1 MTIFGSEG
9 IQKRLEELST
19 EESLTGDQQEEVAA
33 LMHAAAGIPGGTGAM
48 GRVIRNSNTTSAF
61 MRAAGKAYSR
71 DGDVQNKLAGD
82 AGAAMFTENFT
93 PGGIAGYSENFD
105 TFKKKMEAI
114 SSDPKKGLLN
124 YNDMIKKRTKS
135 YEVGLNQSGLAF
147 EEYLDTLTTPDYQRI
162 MDDDK
167 LLGSIDP
174 TDREKFI
181 AKAKDHQV
189 EFKSTQKVELV
200 DPKNGQQSTGPTP

>member
-9 IQKRLEELST
+9 IQKRLGELST
-19 EESLTGDQQEEVAA
+19 KESLTGDQQEEVAA

-61 MRAAGKAYSR
+61 MRAAGMAYSR

-93 PGGIAGYSENFD
+93 PGGTEGYSENFD
-105 TFKKKMEAI
+105 AFKKKMEAI
-114 SSDPKKGLLN
+114 PSNPKKGSLN

-147 EEYLDTLTTPDYQRI
+147 EEYLNTLTAPDYQRI

-181 AKAKDHQV
+181 AKADANGVKS
-189 EFKSTQKVELV
+189 KSTQKVELV
-200 DPKNGQQSTGPTP
+200 DPKNGQ

>member
-1 MTIFGSEG
+1 M
-9 IQKRLEELST
+9 
-19 EESLTGDQQEEVAA
+19 
-33 LMHAAAGIPGGTGAM
+33 GG
-48 GRVIRNSNTTSAF
+48 VIRDNKTTTAF

-93 PGGIAGYSENFD
+93 PGGTAGYSENFD
-105 TFKKKMEAI
+105 AFKKRMEAI
-114 SSDPKKGLLN
+114 PSNPKEGSLN

-135 YEVGLNQSGLAF
+135 YEVGLNQSGSAF
-147 EEYLDTLTTPDYQRI
+147 DEYLDTLTALDYQRI

-181 AKAKDHQV
+181 AAAGAHQV
-189 EFKSTQKVELV
+189 ESKSTQKVELV